1 MCFDG
6 DAAGKKAAARVLETA
21 LPAMS
26 DGREVCFLFLP
37 DGEDPDTYV
46 RSNGKEAFFHTVN
59 QAMPLE
65 DFLFAT
71 ASEGI
76 SLDSVAGKA
85 KLSQS
90 ALPLIQQLP
99 HGVFK
104 QLMLTRLANET
115 GADISLLQS
124 REAEIAAAKTPS
136 SAKNTAN
143 EASQQKGQA
152 SEPQNKPL
160 STAATSTKPAG
171 TELGLE
177 KTTIVWAIALLLH
190 YPQLAKTIEL
200 PSCVAR
206 ISSEEAKLL
215 LKLFAH
221 IKTQTQTVTTSML
234 LGYWHGTAEA
244 AALNHCASRHKPS
257 EKEAVAEQEFSDVL
271 SRIKEQFEGRE
282 LSQFIAELERKPLSD
297 LSEDERNKLKSI
309 GLNKS
314 K

>member
-1 MCFDG
+1 
-6 DAAGKKAAARVLETA
+6 
-21 LPAMS
+21 MS

-46 RSNGKEAFFHTVN
+46 RSNGKEAFFHTVE

-65 DFLFAT
+65 TLLFQT

-76 SLDSVAGKA
+76 NLDSGAGKA
-85 KLSQS
+85 KLSQR

-104 QLMLTRLANET
+104 QLMLTKLANET

-124 REAEIAAAKTPS
+124 REAEITASKSPSSGKAAAPKAGANQRNNDRSNPQQTDS
-136 SAKNTAN
+136 NNANDATAN
-143 EASQQKGQA
+143 KPKKIAS
-152 SEPQNKPL
+152 S
-160 STAATSTKPAG
+160 
-171 TELGLE
+171 ELGLE
-177 KTTIVWAIALLLH
+177 KTPIVWAIALLLH
-190 YPQLAKTIEL
+190 YPQLAKTTEI
-200 PSCVAR
+200 PSCVEA
-206 ISSEEAKLL
+206 IDSKEAKLL
-215 LKLFAH
+215 LKLFTH
-221 IKTQTQTVTTSML
+221 IKEQTQAVTTSML
-234 LGYWHGTAEA
+234 LGYWHGTSEA

-257 EKEAVAEQEFSDVL
+257 EQEAVATDEFTDVL
-271 SRIKEQFEGRE
+271 KRIEEQFEGRE

-297 LSEDERNKLKSI
+297 LSEDERKKLKSI